1 MGNGVILKLIV
12 VSTPAPVIPIV
23 DIPTA
28 EPPPSPSQ
36 HGDDQSTARDSPSE
50 EETETGQSEV
60 DSERPPSTRRK
71 TRRKKRRLVNGVD
84 MTPPSELLR
93 KAERRARKYRA
104 DKKVDEC
111 IAELVRCT
119 ALSRVDECIAELV
132 RCTALSRVVYGDGDC
147 MDDMFIMIC
156 LLQVDECIAELVRC
170 TALSRVVYGD
180 GDWRLAE
187 AHTNL
192 AAGYLELRGL
202 APQAQQH
209 AETARSILLGGVHTS
224 HSSETKAR
232 ILEVLVNMHL
242 ILGRAL
248 TSQKKFRE
256 AEHSLNRASKVC
268 EERLKVPGLN
278 RLEQADLETRVAIAQ
293 GKLYLADKNPSKAAR
308 FMEKAEDLIKEN
320 HGEDSVQLIPV
331 YQDLGRIEQSKG
343 EDTDHD
349 KAVEYFLQ
357 AHSISG
363 ASYES
368 GSVEIGKTAYALA
381 MAYSASNITE
391 GEASAETYLEE
402 CVGIYQVT
410 YGPHHPET
418 LRVQDQRCRLLVR
431 MGKQEE
437 ALEALRF
444 NLRPKMSAFGEYS
457 EEVAES
463 YQLSGTIRLT
473 QGNMEPALK
482 SLKKAHMIQSNLF
495 GAGHKKAKATQQLID
510 MITNTPSVAAKQ
522 TSTDSKK
529 PHFSAI
535 VGRNTQLGGFKTVL
549 F

>member
-1 MGNGVILKLIV
+1 MADFDDFPMSDPEPEEPPV

-71 TRRKKRRLVNGVD
+71 TRRKKKRLVNGVD

-93 KAERRARKYRA
+93 KAERRAKKYRG
-104 DKKVDEC
+104 DKK
-111 IAELVRCT
+111 
-119 ALSRVDECIAELV
+119 
-132 RCTALSRVVYGDGDC
+132 
-147 MDDMFIMIC
+147 
-156 LLQVDECIAELVRC
+156 VDECIAELVRC

-343 EDTDHD
+343 DDTDHD

-381 MAYSASNITE
+381 MAYSASNIAE